1 MPEPSSI
8 TVKSIERRLGVWS
21 EQCGDAAILR
31 QADALALRRDMVT
44 LLDFVRDNRVI
55 GTQSTGNM
63 PLKMVRE
70 VTARFVRPPKLETTL
85 GDRVYQFRSEED
97 IGALHFLRI
106 LAEVGGLLKIARA
119 RRWQLA
125 ARGGKFLE
133 AAPMFQA
140 SWMLA
145 VWWYRVNWLIAYP
158 FDGMGDDLPPMFN
171 RSVLASLK
179 ALPRETWHS
188 FNTYADHVIGRTG
201 LTWAAPDS
209 RFATMLLRGSIER
222 MVIDNLASFDA
233 LKRRYRKKP
242 LGRGTISELE
252 AFKLTP
258 FGAAL
263 MDALASVQG

>member
-1 MPEPSSI
+1 MPEPSSFTI
-8 TVKSIERRLGVWS
+8 KSIERRLDVWS

-31 QADALALRRDMVT
+31 QAEALALRRDMVT
-44 LLDFVRDNRVI
+44 LLEFVRDNRVI

-70 VTARFVRPPKLETTL
+70 VTARFVHPPQLEVTL
-85 GDRVYQFRSEED
+85 GDMVYQFRSEED
-97 IGALHFLRI
+97 IGALHYLRI
-106 LAEVGGLLKIARA
+106 LAEVGGLVKIARA

-125 ARGGKFLE
+125 ARGEKFIK

-158 FDGMGDDLPPMFN
+158 FDGMGDDLPPMF
-171 RSVLASLK
+171 SQFVLASLQ
-179 ALPRETWHS
+179 ALPIETWHP
-188 FNTYADHVIGRTG
+188 FDTYADNVVGRTG
-201 LTWAAPDS
+201 LTWAAPES
-209 RFATMLLRGSIER
+209 RFATKLLRGSIER
-222 MVIDNLASFDA
+222 MVMDILASFEA

-263 MDALASVQG
+263 LDALTSV